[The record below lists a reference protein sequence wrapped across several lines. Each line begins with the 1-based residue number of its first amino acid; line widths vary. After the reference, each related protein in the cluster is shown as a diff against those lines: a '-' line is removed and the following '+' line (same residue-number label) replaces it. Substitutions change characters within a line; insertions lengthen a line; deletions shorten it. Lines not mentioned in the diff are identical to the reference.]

1 MKQVKIIRQKDT
13 LQSLQNEVND
23 FMEGKNVMDIIP
35 LETHSDQYLSII
47 VIYEGAER
55 NFKERLRDLYEEDAL
70 QFNDIIREMYADEMR
85 PNP

>member
-1 MKQVKIIRQKDT
+1 MA
-13 LQSLQNEVND
+13 LQEDVND
-23 FMEGKNVMDIIP
+23 FIEGKDIIDIVP
-35 LETHSDQYLSII
+35 LQTESDEWISILI
-47 VIYEGAER
+47 TYEAPLR